1 MDYSSPTPQR
11 RTWNSPQRKEQ
22 QQQQQ
27 RQQSGVAH
35 EQAQPWTATRCH
47 RLLRPLLAHIGA
59 LKKEKERK
67 LGVSES
73 VGQGKGTSTATFGRR
88 QGRGGSKPTTYSS
101 KTSSRAHLTTPEKP
115 RRQGVGRRHVQET
128 AVPTPYLRHTTENYL
143 ASSPAQP
150 ILFAPTKSSSTNDH
164 GRGARCSHR
173 SCQGVQCRLE
183 ACLAQLRPS
192 TDQET
197 YSIYESVFRTLDALF
212 RATSPP
218 KSPASASPK
227 SFLAMCLR
235 RIPDYINELEY
246 WEKKD
251 AEANKTKSVIQESRA
266 SFNVYSELESLGAL
280 GGWKH
285 LRIVVR
291 AHGVKIIQGAIRD
304 SLLDDRIA
312 ILLISLC
319 YQYLP
324 LVECLDLTNVF
335 VSRQYPSPD
344 RYVRNGLTI
353 EAPALLPL
361 AAIGYGHAK
370 TKRFMLGKLADLFA
384 NGSLPAEWLLVG
396 AFKTARLDAMAKLFY
411 GTGQDCVDFLITMI
425 DVLSPLMSER
435 RQTCPCSDL
444 APHKLATGNLIG
456 DMATLVS
463 QVLRHFDDPKKGERA
478 VTPSQLAVFAHRVRY
493 IFRTYLLHAR
503 KTSLPSPAVYLISLC
518 DFLAFGT
525 ESSASTIASAAWKG
539 AKSGQ
544 RIDRLDQQYSMT
556 LGVLGTI
563 VINYS
568 RSNGS
573 TGAHTYIPQICDKMR
588 ALQVPDNVPYHPFE
602 TIELDVAFFVAFET
616 NDLQDLAYAEKLWA
630 KKKSTTCPH
639 AMMKAKP
646 YYEERIRT
654 REESEGKSS
663 TGFKWDDALSE
674 WVTVDPP
681 QPAVGGGGG
690 RTTRRSTGCPSLM
703 EAFQRYTPT
712 ATSSSTS
719 TLAPNQKQTRGST
732 RLVQSRT
739 ASLATS
745 TTVDTTNDDIDP
757 ANDDDLQDDDASSET
772 TIATSQTATVD
783 SSSDWSSDFETSNVV
798 GPNETY
804 QQIPPPPAPPLRRT
818 RLQLQLQPQPQQRRL
833 SGNKRKFT
841 HLDTDNEVDQEN
853 DSDEDD
859 DDDDDDDDDFSAPE
873 PPSSGT
879 ERRRPLAKQP
889 RTRASSVALAIATT
903 NTGAGA
909 GAGATP
915 KLSNNASGSASVN
928 ASASRS
934 GNDIS
939 INGVNTARRRSL
951 RRSAG
956 SSGSGRAIY
965 GGETE
970 ETSEDE
976 LG

>member
-1 MDYSSPTPQR
+1 MDYSSSTPQR

-22 QQQQQ
+22 QQQQ
-27 RQQSGVAH
+27 RQQTGVAH
-35 EQAQPWTATRCH
+35 EQAQPWTATRCN

-73 VGQGKGTSTATFGRR
+73 VGQGKSTSSATFGKR
-88 QGRGGSKPTTYSS
+88 QGRGGSKPATYSS

-115 RRQGVGRRHVQET
+115 RRQRVGRRPVQET
-128 AVPTPYLRHTTENYL
+128 AVPTPYLRHTTDNYL

-150 ILFAPTKSSSTNDH
+150 ILFAPTKSSSTSDH

-183 ACLAQLRPS
+183 ACLAQLRLS

-197 YSIYESVFRTLDALF
+197 YSIYESVFRTLDALL

-251 AEANKTKSVIQESRA
+251 AEANKTKSVMQESRA
-266 SFNVYSELESLGAL
+266 SFDIYSELESLGAL

-304 SLLDDRIA
+304 GLLDDRIA

-324 LVECLDLTNVF
+324 LVECLDLTNAF

-361 AAIGYGHAK
+361 AAIGYGHAR

-384 NGSLPAEWLLVG
+384 NGSLPAEWLLVS

-435 RQTCPCSDL
+435 RQTCSCSDL
-444 APHKLATGNLIG
+444 APHKLATGNLTG

-573 TGAHTYIPQICDKMR
+573 TSAHTYIPQICDKMR
-588 ALQVPDNVPYHPFE
+588 ALQIPDNLPYHPFE
-602 TIELDVAFFVAFET
+602 NIELDVAFFVAFET

-654 REESEGKSS
+654 REESEGKSF

-674 WVTVDPP
+674 WVTVDLP

-690 RTTRRSTGCPSLM
+690 RTTRRSTRCPSLM
-703 EAFQRYTPT
+703 EAIQRYTPT

-745 TTVDTTNDDIDP
+745 TTVDTTNDDTD
-757 ANDDDLQDDDASSET
+757 ADNDDDLQDDDASSET
-772 TIATSQTATVD
+772 TTTTPQTATVD

-804 QQIPPPPAPPLRRT
+804 QQIPPPPPPPPRR
-818 RLQLQLQPQPQQRRL
+818 RRLQLQPQPQQRRL
-833 SGNKRKFT
+833 SGNKRKSS

-859 DDDDDDDDDFSAPE
+859 DDDDDDDFSAPE

-879 ERRRPLAKQP
+879 EHRRPLAKQP
-889 RTRASSVALAIATT
+889 RTRASLVALAIATT

-909 GAGATP
+909 GATA
-915 KLSNNASGSASVN
+915 KLSNGAGGSASAN

-934 GNDIS
+934 GNGTS
-939 INGVNTARRRSL
+939 SNGGNTARRRSL